1 MTTYTIK
8 QVQEDFGQFISKTL
22 IDNEISTISTDDGAV
37 VVVSEREWNALQETI
52 LLMKDKK
59 SFGALIDGQKARSL
73 GKLDKLISSE
83 SAFYDL
89 QG

>member
-8 QVQEDFGQFISKTL
+8 QVQEDFDQFISKTL
-22 IDNEISTISTDDGAV
+22 IDNDISTISTDDGAV

-52 LLMKDKK
+52 LLLKDKK
-59 SFGALIDGQKARSL
+59 SLGALIDGQRARIF
-73 GKLDKLISSE
+73 GKLDNSISPDL
-83 SAFYDL
+83 AFYDL